1 MLILAN
7 GTALAVEDYCIK
19 EKYNGIN
26 ELSFS
31 VPGDDIKIVNEQSIH
46 ETTQNQAYL
55 VKVVN
60 GNNIICELDLDE
72 LRSVQTDYDATATP
86 HDHLT
91 ASLASV
97 GWGLVDY
104 TGITAK
110 RTISGALT
118 PMEIIEQV
126 ENIWSGVT
134 ALYDTNE
141 KKVTILC
148 PENNKPQYTFLAE
161 ELNLRQ
167 LDIAGNSS
175 AFCTR
180 LRAKGADGMTFADIN
195 DGKDYVENYTYSD
208 RIIYGTA
215 IIDERFN
222 DKQSLKDYAQATLD
236 AIAVPAVSYECDVV
250 DVAAMDSDYS
260 FQKLQMHKS
269 VWLLDKK
276 FNTRVAHRVVEYC
289 IYPDDASK
297 NKVTLSTVTPSL
309 QRTVR
314 FLQKSINDPNSAA
327 RQRETSAVDAAT
339 KLITGAKGGN
349 VRFVHDGNGKPTEL
363 LIMDTDDIATAQ
375 KVWRFNIGGFG
386 FSSNGYNGI
395 YATAITQDGHIVADF
410 MDVGTLSAV
419 LIQSADGKSKWN
431 LSTGEMNL
439 FNPKVDTISGG
450 TTFTTGD
457 YTEEDLTRLRDLAM
471 GKIAPTQQ
479 DWQKLDVNGNNE
491 FDAGDAVLVRKALE
505 GTGTINF
512 TINWK
517 LNVAPTDGDNLFR
530 IVKIWKNNETEETK
544 TYTVFAA
551 GYGDVRVNAL
561 NIDGNMVNDFV
572 VERGETGTFAYR
584 KWNSG
589 VAEAWLQAP
598 ISNHGT
604 SIGSVMGGYAYYQE
618 IALPTGLF
626 TSIGHCVANGRL
638 GTGLGYAY
646 AEADTTSATVY
657 IVGNQND
664 AQMRIDGLEIKG
676 KWK

>member
-60 GNNIICELDLDE
+60 GDNIICELDLDE
-72 LRSVQTDYDATATP
+72 LRSVQTDYDASATP

-91 ASLASV
+91 AALASV
-97 GWGLVDY
+97 GWSLVDY
-104 TGITAK
+104 TGITSK

-126 ENIWSGVT
+126 EDIWSGVT

-167 LDIAGNSS
+167 LDVAGNSS

-195 DGKDYVENYTYSD
+195 DGKDYVENYTYSN

-215 IIDERFN
+215 IVDERFN

-260 FQKLQMHKS
+260 FQQLQMHKS

-309 QRTVR
+309 QSAVR
-314 FLQKSINDPNSAA
+314 FLQTSINDPNSAA

-349 VRFVHDGNGKPTEL
+349 VRFVNDGNGKPIEL

-386 FSSNGYNGI
+386 FSSNGYNGT

-431 LSTGEMNL
+431 LNTGEMDLYNT
-439 FNPKVDTISGG
+439 KI
-450 TTFTTGD
+450 TTSSTGNTYTTAD
-457 YTEEDLTRLRDLAM
+457 YSQDDIDRLRSLFQGTAT
-471 GKIAPTQQ
+471 PTLS
-479 DWQKLDVNGNNE
+479 DYEKLDLNFNGE
-491 FDAGDAVLVRKALE
+491 FDAGDAVIINSALAGTREINFTSKWAFKLDPANGDQLLKVYREYDDHANNTTREYVVFSAGFPLVKVNTVKGDNGDFDTLKVAGKELERKLLGYVVTAKGSSANQATCFIPAE
-505 GTGTINF
+505 AESGYYQCSSDDWFCAFQFSPATGNATQSGGTGTIVSTTPIYNF
-512 TINWK
+512 
-517 LNVAPTDGDNLFR
+517 
-530 IVKIWKNNETEETK
+530 
-544 TYTVFAA
+544 
-551 GYGDVRVNAL
+551 
-561 NIDGNMVNDFV
+561 
-572 VERGETGTFAYR
+572 
-584 KWNSG
+584 
-589 VAEAWLQAP
+589 
-598 ISNHGT
+598 
-604 SIGSVMGGYAYYQE
+604 
-618 IALPTGLF
+618 
-626 TSIGHCVANGRL
+626 
-638 GTGLGYAY
+638 
-646 AEADTTSATVY
+646 
-657 IVGNQND
+657 
-664 AQMRIDGLEIKG
+664 
-676 KWK
+676 

>member
-26 ELSFS
+26 ELYFS

-60 GNNIICELDLDE
+60 GDNIICELDLDE
-72 LRSVQTDYDATATP
+72 LRSVQTDYDASATP

-91 ASLASV
+91 AALASV
-97 GWGLVDY
+97 GWSLVDY

-110 RTISGALT
+110 RTITGALT

-126 ENIWSGVT
+126 EDIWSGVT
-134 ALYDTNE
+134 ALYNTNE

-148 PENNKPQYTFLAE
+148 PGNNKPQYTFLAE

-167 LDIAGNSS
+167 LDVAGNSS

-195 DGKDYVENYTYSD
+195 DGKDYVENYTYSN

-215 IIDERFN
+215 IVDERFN

-260 FQKLQMHKS
+260 FQQLQMHKA

-309 QRTVR
+309 QSAVR
-314 FLQKSINDPNSAA
+314 FLQTSINDPNSAA

-386 FSSNGYNGI
+386 FSSNGYNGT

-419 LIQSADGKSKWN
+419 LIKSADGKSKWN
-431 LSTGEMNL
+431 LSTGEMDLYNT
-439 FNPKVDTISGG
+439 KI
-450 TTFTTGD
+450 TTSSTGNTYTTAD
-457 YTEEDLTRLRDLAM
+457 YSQDDIDRLRSLFQGTAT
-471 GKIAPTQQ
+471 PTLS
-479 DWQKLDVNGNNE
+479 DYEKLDLNFNGK
-491 FDAGDAVLVRKALE
+491 FDAGDAVIINSALA
-505 GTGTINF
+505 GTREINF
-512 TINWK
+512 TSKWALK
-517 LNVAPTDGDNLFR
+517 LDPADGEQLLKVYREYDDHTNNTTREYAVFSAGFPLVKVNTVKGDNGDFGTLK
-530 IVKIWKNNETEETK
+530 VAGNELERK
-544 TYTVFAA
+544 LL
-551 GYGDVRVNAL
+551 GY
-561 NIDGNMVNDFV
+561 V
-572 VERGETGTFAYR
+572 VTAKGSSANQATCFIPADAE
-584 KWNSG
+584 SG
-589 VAEAWLQAP
+589 
-598 ISNHGT
+598 
-604 SIGSVMGGYAYYQE
+604 YYQCSSDDWFC
-618 IALPTGLF
+618 AFQFSPATGEA
-626 TSIGHCVANGRL
+626 TKSG
-638 GTGLGYAY
+638 GTGNIVS
-646 AEADTTSATVY
+646 TTPIY
-657 IVGNQND
+657 NF
-664 AQMRIDGLEIKG
+664 
-676 KWK
+676 

>member
-60 GNNIICELDLDE
+60 GDNIICELDLDE
-72 LRSVQTDYDATATP
+72 LRSVQTDYDASATP

-91 ASLASV
+91 AALASV
-97 GWGLVDY
+97 GWSLVDY
-104 TGITAK
+104 TGITEK
-110 RTISGALT
+110 RTITGALT

-134 ALYDTNE
+134 ALYNTNE

-167 LDIAGNSS
+167 LDVAGNSS

-195 DGKDYVENYTYSD
+195 DGKDYVENYTYSN

-215 IIDERFN
+215 IVDERFN

-260 FQKLQMHKS
+260 FQQLQMHKS

-309 QRTVR
+309 QSAVR
-314 FLQKSINDPNSAA
+314 FLQTSINDPNSAA

-349 VRFVHDGNGKPTEL
+349 VRFVNDGNGKPIEL

-419 LIQSADGKSKWN
+419 LIQSADGKSKWD
-431 LSTGEMNL
+431 LSTGEMDLYNT
-439 FNPKVDTISGG
+439 KI
-450 TTFTTGD
+450 TTSSTGNTYTTAD
-457 YTEEDLTRLRDLAM
+457 YSQDDIDRLRSLFQGTAT
-471 GKIAPTQQ
+471 PTLS
-479 DWQKLDVNGNNE
+479 DYEKLDLNFNGE
-491 FDAGDAVLVRKALE
+491 FDAGDAVIINSALAGTREINFTSKWALKLDPADGEQLLKVYREYDDHANNTTREYVVFSAGFPLVQVNTVKGDNGDFGTLKVAGKELERKLLGYVVTAKGSSANQATCFIPAE
-505 GTGTINF
+505 AESGYYQCSSDDWFCAFQFSPATGNATQSGGTGTIVSTTPIYNF
-512 TINWK
+512 
-517 LNVAPTDGDNLFR
+517 
-530 IVKIWKNNETEETK
+530 
-544 TYTVFAA
+544 
-551 GYGDVRVNAL
+551 
-561 NIDGNMVNDFV
+561 
-572 VERGETGTFAYR
+572 
-584 KWNSG
+584 
-589 VAEAWLQAP
+589 
-598 ISNHGT
+598 
-604 SIGSVMGGYAYYQE
+604 
-618 IALPTGLF
+618 
-626 TSIGHCVANGRL
+626 
-638 GTGLGYAY
+638 
-646 AEADTTSATVY
+646 
-657 IVGNQND
+657 
-664 AQMRIDGLEIKG
+664 
-676 KWK
+676 

>member
-60 GNNIICELDLDE
+60 GDNIICELDLDE
-72 LRSVQTDYDATATP
+72 LRSVQTDYDASATP

-91 ASLASV
+91 AALASV
-97 GWGLVDY
+97 GWSLVDY

-126 ENIWSGVT
+126 EDIWSGVT

-175 AFCTR
+175 TFCTR

-195 DGKDYVENYTYSD
+195 DGKDYVENYTYSN

-215 IIDERFN
+215 IVDERFN

-260 FQKLQMHKS
+260 FQQLQMHKS

-309 QRTVR
+309 QSTVR
-314 FLQKSINDPNSAA
+314 FLQTSINDPNSAA

-349 VRFVHDGNGKPTEL
+349 VRFVNDGNGKPIEL

-419 LIQSADGKSKWN
+419 LIQSADGKSKWD
-431 LSTGEMNL
+431 LSTGEMDLYNT
-439 FNPKVDTISGG
+439 KI
-450 TTFTTGD
+450 TTSSTGNTYTTAD
-457 YTEEDLTRLRDLAM
+457 YSQEDIDRLRSLFQGA
-471 GKIAPTQQ
+471 ATPTLV
-479 DWQKLDVNGNNE
+479 DYEKLDLNFNGE
-491 FDAGDAVLVRKALE
+491 FDAGDAVIINSALAGTREINFTSKWALKLDPADGEQLLKVYREYDDHANNTTREYVVFSAGFPLVQVNTVKGDNGDFGTLKVAGNELERKLLGYVVTAKGSSANQATCFIPAE
-505 GTGTINF
+505 AESGYYQCSSDDWFCAFQFSPATGNATQSGGTGTIVSTTPIYNF
-512 TINWK
+512 
-517 LNVAPTDGDNLFR
+517 
-530 IVKIWKNNETEETK
+530 
-544 TYTVFAA
+544 
-551 GYGDVRVNAL
+551 
-561 NIDGNMVNDFV
+561 
-572 VERGETGTFAYR
+572 
-584 KWNSG
+584 
-589 VAEAWLQAP
+589 
-598 ISNHGT
+598 
-604 SIGSVMGGYAYYQE
+604 
-618 IALPTGLF
+618 
-626 TSIGHCVANGRL
+626 
-638 GTGLGYAY
+638 
-646 AEADTTSATVY
+646 
-657 IVGNQND
+657 
-664 AQMRIDGLEIKG
+664 
-676 KWK
+676 

>member
-60 GNNIICELDLDE
+60 GDNITCELDLDE
-72 LRSVQTDYDATATP
+72 LRSVQTDYDETATP

-91 ASLASV
+91 AALASV
-97 GWGLVDY
+97 GWSLVDY

-126 ENIWSGVT
+126 EDIWSGVT

-167 LDIAGNSS
+167 LDVAGNSS

-215 IIDERFN
+215 IVDERFT
-222 DKQSLKDYAQATLD
+222 DKQSLKDYAQAMLD
-236 AIAVPAVSYECDVV
+236 ANAVPAVSYECDVV

-260 FQKLQMHKS
+260 FQQLQMHKS

-309 QRTVR
+309 QSAVR
-314 FLQKSINDPNSAA
+314 FLQTSINDPNSAA

-349 VRFVHDGNGKPTEL
+349 VRFVNDGNGKPIEL

-431 LSTGEMNL
+431 LSTGEMDLYNT
-439 FNPKVDTISGG
+439 KI
-450 TTFTTGD
+450 TTSSTGNTYTTAD
-457 YTEEDLTRLRDLAM
+457 YSQDDIDRLRSLFQGA
-471 GKIAPTQQ
+471 ATPTLV
-479 DWQKLDVNGNNE
+479 DYEKLDLNCNGK
-491 FDAGDAVLVRKALE
+491 FDAGDAVIINSALAGTREINFTSKWALKLDPADGDQLLKVYREYDDHTNNTTREYSVFSAGFPLVQVNTVKGDNGDFDTLKVAGKELERKLLGYVVTAKGSSANQATCFIPAE
-505 GTGTINF
+505 AESGYYQCSSDDWFCAFQFSPATGEATQSGGTGTIVSTTPIYNF
-512 TINWK
+512 
-517 LNVAPTDGDNLFR
+517 
-530 IVKIWKNNETEETK
+530 
-544 TYTVFAA
+544 
-551 GYGDVRVNAL
+551 
-561 NIDGNMVNDFV
+561 
-572 VERGETGTFAYR
+572 
-584 KWNSG
+584 
-589 VAEAWLQAP
+589 
-598 ISNHGT
+598 
-604 SIGSVMGGYAYYQE
+604 
-618 IALPTGLF
+618 
-626 TSIGHCVANGRL
+626 
-638 GTGLGYAY
+638 
-646 AEADTTSATVY
+646 
-657 IVGNQND
+657 
-664 AQMRIDGLEIKG
+664 
-676 KWK
+676 

>member
-60 GNNIICELDLDE
+60 GDNIICELDLDE
-72 LRSVQTDYDATATP
+72 LRSVQTDYDASATP

-91 ASLASV
+91 AALASV
-97 GWGLVDY
+97 GWSLVDY

-110 RTISGALT
+110 RTITGALT

-126 ENIWSGVT
+126 EDIWSGVT
-134 ALYDTNE
+134 ALYNTNE

-167 LDIAGNSS
+167 LDVAGNSS

-195 DGKDYVENYTYSD
+195 DGKDYVENYTYSN

-215 IIDERFN
+215 IVDERFN

-260 FQKLQMHKS
+260 FQQLQMHKS

-309 QRTVR
+309 QSAVR
-314 FLQKSINDPNSAA
+314 FLQNSINDPNSAA

-349 VRFVHDGNGKPTEL
+349 VRFVNDGNGKPIEL

-419 LIQSADGKSKWN
+419 LIKSADGKSKWN
-431 LSTGEMNL
+431 LNTGEMDLYNT
-439 FNPKVDTISGG
+439 KI
-450 TTFTTGD
+450 TTLSTGNTYTTAD
-457 YTEEDLTRLRDLAM
+457 YSQDDIERLRSLFQGTAT
-471 GKIAPTQQ
+471 PTLS
-479 DWQKLDVNGNNE
+479 DYEKLDLNFNGE
-491 FDAGDAVLVRKALE
+491 FDAGDAVIINSALAGTREINFTSKWALKLDPADGEQLLKVYREYDDHANNTTREYAVFSAGFPLVKVNTVKGDNGDFGTLKVAGKELARKLLGYVVTAKGSSANQATCFIPAE
-505 GTGTINF
+505 AESGYYQCSSDDWFCAFQFSPATGEATKSGGTGTIVSTTPIYNF
-512 TINWK
+512 
-517 LNVAPTDGDNLFR
+517 
-530 IVKIWKNNETEETK
+530 
-544 TYTVFAA
+544 
-551 GYGDVRVNAL
+551 
-561 NIDGNMVNDFV
+561 
-572 VERGETGTFAYR
+572 
-584 KWNSG
+584 
-589 VAEAWLQAP
+589 
-598 ISNHGT
+598 
-604 SIGSVMGGYAYYQE
+604 
-618 IALPTGLF
+618 
-626 TSIGHCVANGRL
+626 
-638 GTGLGYAY
+638 
-646 AEADTTSATVY
+646 
-657 IVGNQND
+657 
-664 AQMRIDGLEIKG
+664 
-676 KWK
+676 

>member
-60 GNNIICELDLDE
+60 GDNITCEIDLDE

-91 ASLASV
+91 AALASV

-110 RTISGALT
+110 KTITGALT

-126 ENIWSGVT
+126 EDIWSGVT

-167 LDIAGNSS
+167 LDVAGDSS

-195 DGKDYVENYTYSD
+195 NGKDYVENYTYSN

-215 IIDERFN
+215 IIDERFT

-236 AIAVPAVSYECDVV
+236 ANAVPAVSYECDVV

-260 FQKLQMHKS
+260 FQQLQMHKS

-309 QRTVR
+309 QSAVR
-314 FLQKSINDPNSAA
+314 FLQTSINDPNSAA

-419 LIQSADGKSKWN
+419 LIQSADGKSKWD
-431 LSTGEMNL
+431 LSTGEMDLYNT
-439 FNPKVDTISGG
+439 KITTSSSGNTY
-450 TTFTTGD
+450 TTAD
-457 YTEEDLTRLRDLAM
+457 YSQDDIDRLRSLFQGTATPALSDYE
-471 GKIAPTQQ
+471 
-479 DWQKLDVNGNNE
+479 KLDLNCNGE
-491 FDAGDAVLVRKALE
+491 FDAGDAVIISSALA
-505 GTGTINF
+505 GTREINF
-512 TINWK
+512 TSKWALK
-517 LNVAPTDGDNLFR
+517 LDPADGEQLLKVYREYDDHANNTTREYVVFSAGFPRVQVNTVKGDNGDFGALK
-530 IVKIWKNNETEETK
+530 V
-544 TYTVFAA
+544 A
-551 GYGDVRVNAL
+551 GNKLERKLLGY
-561 NIDGNMVNDFV
+561 V
-572 VERGETGTFAYR
+572 VTAKGGSANKATCFIPVEAE
-584 KWNSG
+584 SG
-589 VAEAWLQAP
+589 
-598 ISNHGT
+598 
-604 SIGSVMGGYAYYQE
+604 YYQCSSDDWFC
-618 IALPTGLF
+618 AFQFTPATGEA
-626 TSIGHCVANGRL
+626 TKSG
-638 GTGLGYAY
+638 GTGNIVS
-646 AEADTTSATVY
+646 TTAIY
-657 IVGNQND
+657 NF
-664 AQMRIDGLEIKG
+664 
-676 KWK
+676 

>member
-60 GNNIICELDLDE
+60 GDNIICELDLDE
-72 LRSVQTDYDATATP
+72 LRSVQTDYDASATP

-91 ASLASV
+91 AALASV
-97 GWGLVDY
+97 GWSLVDY
-104 TGITAK
+104 TGITEK
-110 RTISGALT
+110 RTITGALT
-118 PMEIIEQV
+118 PMEIIEQM

-134 ALYDTNE
+134 ALYNTNE

-175 AFCTR
+175 TFCTR

-195 DGKDYVENYTYSD
+195 DGKDYVENYTYSN

-215 IIDERFN
+215 IIDERFT

-236 AIAVPAVSYECDVV
+236 ANAVPAVSYECDVV

-260 FQKLQMHKS
+260 FQQLQMHKS

-309 QRTVR
+309 QSAVR
-314 FLQKSINDPNSAA
+314 FLQNSINDPNSAA

-349 VRFVHDGNGKPTEL
+349 VRFVNDGNGKPIEL

-419 LIQSADGKSKWN
+419 LIQSMDGKSKWN
-431 LSTGEMNL
+431 LSTGEMDLYNT
-439 FNPKVDTISGG
+439 KI
-450 TTFTTGD
+450 TTSSAGNTYTTAD
-457 YTEEDLTRLRDLAM
+457 YSQDDIDRLRSLFQGTAT
-471 GKIAPTQQ
+471 PTLS
-479 DWQKLDVNGNNE
+479 DYEKLDLNFNGK
-491 FDAGDAVLVRKALE
+491 FDAGDAVIINSALAGTREINFTSKWALKLDPADGEQLLKVYREYDDHANNTTREYAVFSAGFPLVKVNTVKGDNGDFGTLKVAGNELERKLLGYVVTAKGSSANQATCFIPAE
-505 GTGTINF
+505 AESGYYQCSSNDWFCAFQFSPATGEATKSGGTGTIVSTTPIYNF
-512 TINWK
+512 
-517 LNVAPTDGDNLFR
+517 
-530 IVKIWKNNETEETK
+530 
-544 TYTVFAA
+544 
-551 GYGDVRVNAL
+551 
-561 NIDGNMVNDFV
+561 
-572 VERGETGTFAYR
+572 
-584 KWNSG
+584 
-589 VAEAWLQAP
+589 
-598 ISNHGT
+598 
-604 SIGSVMGGYAYYQE
+604 
-618 IALPTGLF
+618 
-626 TSIGHCVANGRL
+626 
-638 GTGLGYAY
+638 
-646 AEADTTSATVY
+646 
-657 IVGNQND
+657 
-664 AQMRIDGLEIKG
+664 
-676 KWK
+676 

>member
-60 GNNIICELDLDE
+60 GDNITCELDLDE
-72 LRSVQTDYDATATP
+72 LRSVQTDYDASATP
-86 HDHLT
+86 HDHL
-91 ASLASV
+91 AAALASV
-97 GWGLVDY
+97 GWSLVDY
-104 TGITAK
+104 TGITEK
-110 RTISGALT
+110 RTVTGALT

-134 ALYDTNE
+134 ALYNTNE

-175 AFCTR
+175 TFCTR

-195 DGKDYVENYTYSD
+195 DGKDYVENYTYSN

-215 IIDERFN
+215 IIDERFT

-236 AIAVPAVSYECDVV
+236 ANAVPAVSYECDVV

-260 FQKLQMHKS
+260 FQRLQMHKS

-309 QRTVR
+309 QSAVR
-314 FLQKSINDPNSAA
+314 FLQTSINDPNSAA

-349 VRFVHDGNGKPTEL
+349 VRFVHDGNGKPIEL

-431 LSTGEMNL
+431 LSTGEMDLYNT
-439 FNPKVDTISGG
+439 KI
-450 TTFTTGD
+450 TTSSAGNTYTTAD
-457 YTEEDLTRLRDLAM
+457 YSQEDIDRLRSLFQGTDT
-471 GKIAPTQQ
+471 PTLS
-479 DWQKLDVNGNNE
+479 DYEKLDLNCNGM
-491 FDAGDAVLVRKALE
+491 FDAGDAVIINSALSGTMEINFTSKWALKLDPANGEQLLKVYREYDDHANNTTREYVVFSAGFPLVQVNTVKGDNGDFGTLKVAGKELEQKLLGYVVTAKGSSANQATCFIPAEAESGYYQCSADDWFCTFQFSPATGKATKSE
-505 GTGTINF
+505 GTGIIVSTTPIYNF
-512 TINWK
+512 
-517 LNVAPTDGDNLFR
+517 
-530 IVKIWKNNETEETK
+530 
-544 TYTVFAA
+544 
-551 GYGDVRVNAL
+551 
-561 NIDGNMVNDFV
+561 
-572 VERGETGTFAYR
+572 
-584 KWNSG
+584 
-589 VAEAWLQAP
+589 
-598 ISNHGT
+598 
-604 SIGSVMGGYAYYQE
+604 
-618 IALPTGLF
+618 
-626 TSIGHCVANGRL
+626 
-638 GTGLGYAY
+638 
-646 AEADTTSATVY
+646 
-657 IVGNQND
+657 
-664 AQMRIDGLEIKG
+664 
-676 KWK
+676 

>member
-31 VPGDDIKIVNEQSIH
+31 VPVDDIKIVNEQSIH

-60 GNNIICELDLDE
+60 GDNITCELDLDE
-72 LRSVQTDYDATATP
+72 LRSVQTDYDASATP
-86 HDHLT
+86 HDHLS
-91 ASLASV
+91 AALASV
-97 GWGLVDY
+97 GWSLVDY
-104 TGITAK
+104 TGITEK
-110 RTISGALT
+110 RTITGALT

-167 LDIAGNSS
+167 LDVAGNSS

-195 DGKDYVENYTYSD
+195 DGKDYVENYTYSN

-215 IIDERFN
+215 IVDERFN

-250 DVAAMDSDYS
+250 DVAAMDSNYS
-260 FQKLQMHKS
+260 FQQLQMHKS

-309 QRTVR
+309 QSSVR
-314 FLQKSINDPNSAA
+314 FLQTSINDPNSAA

-349 VRFVHDGNGKPTEL
+349 VRFVNDGNGKPIEL

-386 FSSNGYNGI
+386 FSSNGYNGT

-431 LSTGEMNL
+431 LSTGEMDL
-439 FNPKVDTISGG
+439 FNTNI
-450 TTFTTGD
+450 TTSSTGNTYTTED
-457 YTEEDLTRLRDLAM
+457 YSQDDIDRLRSLFQGTATPTLA
-471 GKIAPTQQ
+471 
-479 DWQKLDVNGNNE
+479 DYEKLDLNFNGE
-491 FDAGDAVLVRKALE
+491 FDAGDAVIINSALA
-505 GTGTINF
+505 GTREINF
-512 TINWK
+512 TSKWALK
-517 LNVAPTDGDNLFR
+517 LDPANGEKLLKVYREYDDHSNNTTREYVVFSAGFPLVQVNTVKGDNGDFGTMK
-530 IVKIWKNNETEETK
+530 V
-544 TYTVFAA
+544 A
-551 GYGDVRVNAL
+551 GKELERKLLGY
-561 NIDGNMVNDFV
+561 V
-572 VERGETGTFAYR
+572 VTAKGGSANQATCFIP
-584 KWNSG
+584 
-589 VAEAWLQAP
+589 AEAE
-598 ISNHGT
+598 SG
-604 SIGSVMGGYAYYQE
+604 YYQCSSDDWFC
-618 IALPTGLF
+618 AFQFSPATGEA
-626 TSIGHCVANGRL
+626 TKSG
-638 GTGLGYAY
+638 GTG
-646 AEADTTSATVY
+646 EIVSTTPIY
-657 IVGNQND
+657 NF
-664 AQMRIDGLEIKG
+664 
-676 KWK
+676 

>member
-60 GNNIICELDLDE
+60 GDNITCELDLDE
-72 LRSVQTDYDATATP
+72 LRSVQTDYDASATP

-91 ASLASV
+91 AALASV
-97 GWGLVDY
+97 GWSLVDY

-110 RTISGALT
+110 RTITGALT

-126 ENIWSGVT
+126 EDIWSGVT
-134 ALYDTNE
+134 ALYNTNE

-195 DGKDYVENYTYSD
+195 DGKDYVENYTYSN

-215 IIDERFN
+215 IIDERFT
-222 DKQSLKDYAQATLD
+222 DKQSLKDYAQAMLD
-236 AIAVPAVSYECDVV
+236 ANAVPAVSYECDVV

-260 FQKLQMHKS
+260 FQQLQMHKS

-309 QRTVR
+309 QSSVR
-314 FLQKSINDPNSAA
+314 FLQTSINDPNSAA

-349 VRFVHDGNGKPTEL
+349 VRFVNDGNGKPIEL

-431 LSTGEMNL
+431 LSTGEMDLYNTR
-439 FNPKVDTISGG
+439 V
-450 TTFTTGD
+450 TTLSTG
-457 YTEEDLTRLRDLAM
+457 
-471 GKIAPTQQ
+471 
-479 DWQKLDVNGNNE
+479 N
-491 FDAGDAVLVRKALE
+491 
-505 GTGTINF
+505 
-512 TINWK
+512 
-517 LNVAPTDGDNLFR
+517 
-530 IVKIWKNNETEETK
+530 
-544 TYTVFAA
+544 
-551 GYGDVRVNAL
+551 
-561 NIDGNMVNDFV
+561 
-572 VERGETGTFAYR
+572 
-584 KWNSG
+584 
-589 VAEAWLQAP
+589 
-598 ISNHGT
+598 
-604 SIGSVMGGYAYYQE
+604 
-618 IALPTGLF
+618 
-626 TSIGHCVANGRL
+626 
-638 GTGLGYAY
+638 AY
-646 AEADTTSATVY
+646 ATA
-657 IVGNQND
+657 N
-664 AQMRIDGLEIKG
+664 
-676 KWK
+676 

>member
-60 GNNIICELDLDE
+60 GDNITCELDLDE
-72 LRSVQTDYDATATP
+72 LRSVQTDYDASATP

-91 ASLASV
+91 AALASV
-97 GWGLVDY
+97 GWSLVDY

-110 RTISGALT
+110 RTITGALT

-126 ENIWSGVT
+126 EDIWSGVT
-134 ALYDTNE
+134 ALYNTNE

-167 LDIAGNSS
+167 LDVAGNSS
-175 AFCTR
+175 DFCTR

-195 DGKDYVENYTYSD
+195 DGKDYVENYTYSN

-215 IIDERFN
+215 IIDERFT

-260 FQKLQMHKS
+260 FQQLQMHKS

-309 QRTVR
+309 QSAVR
-314 FLQKSINDPNSAA
+314 FLQTSINDPNSAA

-431 LSTGEMNL
+431 LNTGEMDLYNT
-439 FNPKVDTISGG
+439 KI
-450 TTFTTGD
+450 TTLSTGNTYTTAD
-457 YTEEDLTRLRDLAM
+457 YSQDDIDRLRSLFQGTAT
-471 GKIAPTQQ
+471 PTLS
-479 DWQKLDVNGNNE
+479 DYEKLDLNFNGE
-491 FDAGDAVLVRKALE
+491 FDAGDAIIINSALA
-505 GTGTINF
+505 GTREINF
-512 TINWK
+512 TSKWALK
-517 LNVAPTDGDNLFR
+517 LDPSDGEQLLKVYREYDDHTNNTAREYVVFSAGFPLVKVNTVKGDNGDFGTLK
-530 IVKIWKNNETEETK
+530 V
-544 TYTVFAA
+544 A
-551 GYGDVRVNAL
+551 GKELERKLLGY
-561 NIDGNMVNDFV
+561 V
-572 VERGETGTFAYR
+572 VTAKGSSANQATCFIP
-584 KWNSG
+584 
-589 VAEAWLQAP
+589 AEAE
-598 ISNHGT
+598 SG
-604 SIGSVMGGYAYYQE
+604 YYQCSSDDWFC
-618 IALPTGLF
+618 AFQFSPATGEA
-626 TSIGHCVANGRL
+626 TKSG
-638 GTGLGYAY
+638 GTG
-646 AEADTTSATVY
+646 EIVSATPIY
-657 IVGNQND
+657 NF
-664 AQMRIDGLEIKG
+664 
-676 KWK
+676 

>member
-46 ETTQNQAYL
+46 ETTQNQSYL

-60 GNNIICELDLDE
+60 GDNITCELDLDE
-72 LRSVQTDYDATATP
+72 LRSVQTDYDASATP
-86 HDHLT
+86 HDHL
-91 ASLASV
+91 AAALAPV
-97 GWGLVDY
+97 GWSLVDY
-104 TGITAK
+104 TGITEK
-110 RTISGALT
+110 RTITGALT

-134 ALYDTNE
+134 ALYNTNE

-167 LDIAGNSS
+167 LDIAGDSS
-175 AFCTR
+175 SFCTR

-195 DGKDYVENYTYSD
+195 DGKDYVENYTYSN

-215 IIDERFN
+215 IIDERFT

-236 AIAVPAVSYECDVV
+236 ANAVPAVSYECDVV

-260 FQKLQMHKS
+260 FQQLQMHKS

-309 QRTVR
+309 QSAVR
-314 FLQKSINDPNSAA
+314 FLQTSINDPNSAA

-349 VRFVHDGNGKPTEL
+349 VRFVNDGNGKPTEL

-431 LSTGEMNL
+431 LSTGEMDLYNTKITTSSTGNTYTTADYSQDDIDRLRSL
-439 FNPKVDTISGG
+439 FYGTDTPTLSDYEKLDLNCNGKFDSGDAAIINSALAGTREINFTSKWALKLDPADGEQLLKVYREYDDYTNNTTREYVVFSAGFPLVQVNTVKGDNGDFGTLKVAGKELERKLLGYVVTAKGSSANQATCFIPAEADSGYYQCSSDDWFCAFQFSPATGEATKSGG
-450 TTFTTGD
+450 TGEIVSTTPI
-457 YTEEDLTRLRDLAM
+457 Y
-471 GKIAPTQQ
+471 
-479 DWQKLDVNGNNE
+479 
-491 FDAGDAVLVRKALE
+491 
-505 GTGTINF
+505 NF
-512 TINWK
+512 
-517 LNVAPTDGDNLFR
+517 
-530 IVKIWKNNETEETK
+530 
-544 TYTVFAA
+544 
-551 GYGDVRVNAL
+551 
-561 NIDGNMVNDFV
+561 
-572 VERGETGTFAYR
+572 
-584 KWNSG
+584 
-589 VAEAWLQAP
+589 
-598 ISNHGT
+598 
-604 SIGSVMGGYAYYQE
+604 
-618 IALPTGLF
+618 
-626 TSIGHCVANGRL
+626 
-638 GTGLGYAY
+638 
-646 AEADTTSATVY
+646 
-657 IVGNQND
+657 
-664 AQMRIDGLEIKG
+664 
-676 KWK
+676 

>member
-60 GNNIICELDLDE
+60 GDNIICELDLDE
-72 LRSVQTDYDATATP
+72 LRSVQTDYDASATP

-91 ASLASV
+91 AALASV
-97 GWGLVDY
+97 GWSLVDY

-126 ENIWSGVT
+126 EDIWSGVT
-134 ALYDTNE
+134 ALYNTNE

-175 AFCTR
+175 TFCTR

-195 DGKDYVENYTYSD
+195 DGKDYVENYTYSN

-215 IIDERFN
+215 IVDERFN

-260 FQKLQMHKS
+260 FQQLQMHKS

-309 QRTVR
+309 QSAVR
-314 FLQKSINDPNSAA
+314 FLQTSINDPNSAA

-349 VRFVHDGNGKPTEL
+349 VRFVNDGNGKPIEL

-419 LIQSADGKSKWN
+419 LIQSADGKSKWD
-431 LSTGEMNL
+431 LSTGEMDLYNT
-439 FNPKVDTISGG
+439 KI
-450 TTFTTGD
+450 TTSSTGNTYTTAD
-457 YTEEDLTRLRDLAM
+457 YSQDDIDRLRSLFQGTAT
-471 GKIAPTQQ
+471 PTLS
-479 DWQKLDVNGNNE
+479 DYEKLDLNFNGE
-491 FDAGDAVLVRKALE
+491 FDAGDAVIINSALAGTREINFTSKWALKLDPADGEQLLKVYREYDDHANNTTREYVVFSAGFPLVQVNTVKGDNGDFGTLKVAGKELERKLLGYVVTAKGSSANQATCFIPAE
-505 GTGTINF
+505 AESGYYQCSSDDWFCAFQFSPATGEATKSGGTGTIVSTTPIYNF
-512 TINWK
+512 
-517 LNVAPTDGDNLFR
+517 
-530 IVKIWKNNETEETK
+530 
-544 TYTVFAA
+544 
-551 GYGDVRVNAL
+551 
-561 NIDGNMVNDFV
+561 
-572 VERGETGTFAYR
+572 
-584 KWNSG
+584 
-589 VAEAWLQAP
+589 
-598 ISNHGT
+598 
-604 SIGSVMGGYAYYQE
+604 
-618 IALPTGLF
+618 
-626 TSIGHCVANGRL
+626 
-638 GTGLGYAY
+638 
-646 AEADTTSATVY
+646 
-657 IVGNQND
+657 
-664 AQMRIDGLEIKG
+664 
-676 KWK
+676 

>member
-60 GNNIICELDLDE
+60 GDNIICELDLDE
-72 LRSVQTDYDATATP
+72 LRSVQTDYDASATP

-91 ASLASV
+91 AALASV
-97 GWGLVDY
+97 GWSLVDY
-104 TGITAK
+104 TGITEK
-110 RTISGALT
+110 RTITGALT

-175 AFCTR
+175 TFCTR

-195 DGKDYVENYTYSD
+195 DGKDYVENYTYSN

-215 IIDERFN
+215 IIDERFT

-236 AIAVPAVSYECDVV
+236 ANAVPAVSYECDVV

-260 FQKLQMHKS
+260 FQQLQMHKS

-309 QRTVR
+309 QSAVR
-314 FLQKSINDPNSAA
+314 FLQTSINDPNSAA

-349 VRFVHDGNGKPTEL
+349 VRFVNDGNGKPIEL

-431 LSTGEMNL
+431 LSTGEMDLYNT
-439 FNPKVDTISGG
+439 KI
-450 TTFTTGD
+450 TTSSTGNTYTTAD
-457 YTEEDLTRLRDLAM
+457 YSQDDIDRLRSLFYGTDT
-471 GKIAPTQQ
+471 PTLS
-479 DWQKLDVNGNNE
+479 DYEKLDLNCNGE
-491 FDAGDAVLVRKALE
+491 FDAGDAVIINSALA
-505 GTGTINF
+505 GTREINF
-512 TINWK
+512 TSKWALK
-517 LNVAPTDGDNLFR
+517 LDPADGEQLLKVYREYDDHANNTTREYVVFSAGFPLVQVNTVKGDNGDFDTLK
-530 IVKIWKNNETEETK
+530 V
-544 TYTVFAA
+544 A
-551 GYGDVRVNAL
+551 GKEL
-561 NIDGNMVNDFV
+561 
-572 VERGETGTFAYR
+572 ER
-584 KWNSG
+584 K
-589 VAEAWLQAP
+589 L
-598 ISNHGT
+598 
-604 SIGSVMGGYAYYQE
+604 
-618 IALPTGLF
+618 
-626 TSIGHCVANGRL
+626 
-638 GTGLGYAY
+638 LGYVVTAKGSSANQATCFIP
-646 AEADTTSATVY
+646 AEADSGYYQCSSDDWFCAFQFSPATGEATKSGGTGEIVSTTPIY
-657 IVGNQND
+657 NF
-664 AQMRIDGLEIKG
+664 
-676 KWK
+676 

>member
-60 GNNIICELDLDE
+60 GDNITCELDLDE

-91 ASLASV
+91 AALASV

-134 ALYDTNE
+134 ALYNTNE

-167 LDIAGNSS
+167 LDIAGDSS

-195 DGKDYVENYTYSD
+195 DGKDYVENYTYSN

-215 IIDERFN
+215 IIDERFT

-260 FQKLQMHKS
+260 FQQLQMHKS

-309 QRTVR
+309 QSAVR
-314 FLQKSINDPNSAA
+314 FLQTSINDPNSAA

-349 VRFVHDGNGKPTEL
+349 VRFVNDGNGKPIEL

-431 LSTGEMNL
+431 LNTGEMDLYNT
-439 FNPKVDTISGG
+439 KI
-450 TTFTTGD
+450 TTLSTGNTYTTAD
-457 YTEEDLTRLRDLAM
+457 YSQDDIDRLRSLFQGTAT
-471 GKIAPTQQ
+471 PTLS
-479 DWQKLDVNGNNE
+479 DYEKLDLNFNGE
-491 FDAGDAVLVRKALE
+491 FDAGDAVIINSALAGTREINFTSKWALKLDPADGEQLLKVYREYDDHTNNTTREYAVFSAGFPLVKVNTVKGDNGDFGALKVAGNELERKLLGYVVTAKGSSANQATCFIPAE
-505 GTGTINF
+505 AESGYYQCSSDDWFCAFQFSPATGEATKSGGTGTIVSTTPIYNF
-512 TINWK
+512 
-517 LNVAPTDGDNLFR
+517 
-530 IVKIWKNNETEETK
+530 
-544 TYTVFAA
+544 
-551 GYGDVRVNAL
+551 
-561 NIDGNMVNDFV
+561 
-572 VERGETGTFAYR
+572 
-584 KWNSG
+584 
-589 VAEAWLQAP
+589 
-598 ISNHGT
+598 
-604 SIGSVMGGYAYYQE
+604 
-618 IALPTGLF
+618 
-626 TSIGHCVANGRL
+626 
-638 GTGLGYAY
+638 
-646 AEADTTSATVY
+646 
-657 IVGNQND
+657 
-664 AQMRIDGLEIKG
+664 
-676 KWK
+676 

>member
-60 GNNIICELDLDE
+60 GDNIICELDLDE

-91 ASLASV
+91 AALASV
-97 GWGLVDY
+97 GWSLVDY
-104 TGITAK
+104 TGITTK
-110 RTISGALT
+110 RTITGALT
-118 PMEIIEQV
+118 PMEIIKQV
-126 ENIWSGVT
+126 EDIWSGVT

-167 LDIAGNSS
+167 LDVAGNSS

-195 DGKDYVENYTYSD
+195 DGKDYVENYTYSNK
-208 RIIYGTA
+208 IIYGTA
-215 IIDERFN
+215 IVDERFN

-260 FQKLQMHKS
+260 FQQLQMHKS

-309 QRTVR
+309 QSAVR
-314 FLQKSINDPNSAA
+314 FLQTSINDPNSAA

-349 VRFVHDGNGKPTEL
+349 VRFVNDGNGKPIEL

-386 FSSNGYNGI
+386 FSSNGYNGT

-419 LIQSADGKSKWN
+419 LIQSADGKSKWD
-431 LSTGEMNL
+431 LSTGEMDLYNT
-439 FNPKVDTISGG
+439 KI
-450 TTFTTGD
+450 TTSSTGNTYTTAD
-457 YTEEDLTRLRDLAM
+457 YSQDDIDRLRSLFQGTAT
-471 GKIAPTQQ
+471 PTLS
-479 DWQKLDVNGNNE
+479 DYEKLDLNFNGK
-491 FDAGDAVLVRKALE
+491 FDAGDAVIINSALA
-505 GTGTINF
+505 GTREINF
-512 TINWK
+512 TSKWALK
-517 LNVAPTDGDNLFR
+517 LDPADGDQLLKIYREYDDHTNNTTREYAVFSAGFPL
-530 IVKIWKNNETEETK
+530 VKVN
-544 TYTVFAA
+544 TVNGDNGDFGTLKVA
-551 GYGDVRVNAL
+551 GKELARKLLGY
-561 NIDGNMVNDFV
+561 V
-572 VERGETGTFAYR
+572 VTAKGSSANHATCFIP
-584 KWNSG
+584 
-589 VAEAWLQAP
+589 AEAE
-598 ISNHGT
+598 SG
-604 SIGSVMGGYAYYQE
+604 YYQCSSDDWFC
-618 IALPTGLF
+618 AFQFSPATGEA
-626 TSIGHCVANGRL
+626 TKSG
-638 GTGLGYAY
+638 GTG
-646 AEADTTSATVY
+646 EIVSTTPIY
-657 IVGNQND
+657 NF
-664 AQMRIDGLEIKG
+664 
-676 KWK
+676 

>member
-60 GNNIICELDLDE
+60 GDNIICELDLDE
-72 LRSVQTDYDATATP
+72 LRSVQTDYDASATP

-91 ASLASV
+91 AALASV
-97 GWGLVDY
+97 GWSLVDY

-118 PMEIIEQV
+118 PMEIIKQV
-126 ENIWSGVT
+126 EDIWSGVT
-134 ALYDTNE
+134 ALYNTNE

-167 LDIAGNSS
+167 LDVAGNSS

-195 DGKDYVENYTYSD
+195 DGKDYVENYTYSN

-215 IIDERFN
+215 IVDERFN

-260 FQKLQMHKS
+260 FQQLQMHKS

-309 QRTVR
+309 QSAVR
-314 FLQKSINDPNSAA
+314 FLQTSINDPNSAA

-349 VRFVHDGNGKPTEL
+349 VRFVNDGNGKPIEL

-419 LIQSADGKSKWN
+419 LIKSADGKSKWN
-431 LSTGEMNL
+431 LNTGEMDLYNT
-439 FNPKVDTISGG
+439 KI
-450 TTFTTGD
+450 TTLSTGNTYTTAD
-457 YTEEDLTRLRDLAM
+457 YSQDDIERLRSLFQGTAT
-471 GKIAPTQQ
+471 PTLS
-479 DWQKLDVNGNNE
+479 DYEKLDLNFNGE
-491 FDAGDAVLVRKALE
+491 FDVGDAVIINSALAGTREINFTSKWALKLDPADGEQLLKVYREYDDHTNNTTREYAVFSAGFPLVKVNTVKGDNGDFGALKVAGKELERKLLGYVVTAKGSSANQATCFIPAE
-505 GTGTINF
+505 AESGYYQCSSDDWFCAFQFSPATGEATKSGGTGTIVSTTPIYNF
-512 TINWK
+512 
-517 LNVAPTDGDNLFR
+517 
-530 IVKIWKNNETEETK
+530 
-544 TYTVFAA
+544 
-551 GYGDVRVNAL
+551 
-561 NIDGNMVNDFV
+561 
-572 VERGETGTFAYR
+572 
-584 KWNSG
+584 
-589 VAEAWLQAP
+589 
-598 ISNHGT
+598 
-604 SIGSVMGGYAYYQE
+604 
-618 IALPTGLF
+618 
-626 TSIGHCVANGRL
+626 
-638 GTGLGYAY
+638 
-646 AEADTTSATVY
+646 
-657 IVGNQND
+657 
-664 AQMRIDGLEIKG
+664 
-676 KWK
+676 

>member
-60 GNNIICELDLDE
+60 GDNIICELDLDE

-91 ASLASV
+91 AALASV
-97 GWGLVDY
+97 GWSLVDY

-134 ALYDTNE
+134 ALYNTNE

-195 DGKDYVENYTYSD
+195 DGKDYVENYTYSN

-215 IIDERFN
+215 IVDERFN

-260 FQKLQMHKS
+260 FQQLQMHKS

-309 QRTVR
+309 QSAVR
-314 FLQKSINDPNSAA
+314 FLQTSINDPNSAA

-349 VRFVHDGNGKPTEL
+349 VRFVNDGNGKPIEL

-419 LIQSADGKSKWN
+419 LIQSADGKSKWD
-431 LSTGEMNL
+431 LSTGEMDLYNT
-439 FNPKVDTISGG
+439 KI
-450 TTFTTGD
+450 TTSSTGNTYTTAD
-457 YTEEDLTRLRDLAM
+457 YSQDDIDRLRSLFQGTAT
-471 GKIAPTQQ
+471 PTLS
-479 DWQKLDVNGNNE
+479 DYEKLDLNFNGE
-491 FDAGDAVLVRKALE
+491 FDAGDSVIINSALA
-505 GTGTINF
+505 GTREINF
-512 TINWK
+512 TSKWALK
-517 LNVAPTDGDNLFR
+517 LDPADGEQLLKVYREYDNHANNTTREYVVFSAGFPLVQVNTVKGDNGDFGTLK
-530 IVKIWKNNETEETK
+530 V
-544 TYTVFAA
+544 A
-551 GYGDVRVNAL
+551 GKELERKLLGY
-561 NIDGNMVNDFV
+561 V
-572 VERGETGTFAYR
+572 VTAKGSSANQATCFIP
-584 KWNSG
+584 
-589 VAEAWLQAP
+589 AEAE
-598 ISNHGT
+598 SG
-604 SIGSVMGGYAYYQE
+604 YYQCSSDDWFC
-618 IALPTGLF
+618 AFQFSPATGEA
-626 TSIGHCVANGRL
+626 TKSG
-638 GTGLGYAY
+638 GTG
-646 AEADTTSATVY
+646 DIVSTTPIY
-657 IVGNQND
+657 NF
-664 AQMRIDGLEIKG
+664 
-676 KWK
+676 

>member
-60 GNNIICELDLDE
+60 GDNITCELDLDE
-72 LRSVQTDYDATATP
+72 LRSVQTDYDASATP

-91 ASLASV
+91 AALASV
-97 GWGLVDY
+97 GWSLVDY
-104 TGITAK
+104 TGITSK
-110 RTISGALT
+110 RTIIGALT

-126 ENIWSGVT
+126 EDIWSGVT
-134 ALYDTNE
+134 ALYNTNE

-260 FQKLQMHKS
+260 FQQLQMHKS

-309 QRTVR
+309 QSAVR
-314 FLQKSINDPNSAA
+314 LLQTSINDPNSAA

-349 VRFVHDGNGKPTEL
+349 VRFVNDGNGKPIEL

-386 FSSNGYNGI
+386 FSSNGYNGT

-431 LSTGEMNL
+431 LSTGEMDLYNT
-439 FNPKVDTISGG
+439 KI
-450 TTFTTGD
+450 TTSSTGNTYTTAD
-457 YTEEDLTRLRDLAM
+457 YSQDDIDRLRSLFQGTAT
-471 GKIAPTQQ
+471 PTLS
-479 DWQKLDVNGNNE
+479 DYEKLDLNFNGE
-491 FDAGDAVLVRKALE
+491 FDAGDAIIINSALAGTREINFTSKWALKLDPADGEQLLKVYREYDDHTNNTTREYAVFSAGFPLVKVNTVKGDNGDFGTLKVAGKELARKLLGYVVTAKGGSANQATCFIPAE
-505 GTGTINF
+505 AESGYYQCSSDDWFCAFQFSPATGEATKSGGTGTIVSTTPIYNF
-512 TINWK
+512 
-517 LNVAPTDGDNLFR
+517 
-530 IVKIWKNNETEETK
+530 
-544 TYTVFAA
+544 
-551 GYGDVRVNAL
+551 
-561 NIDGNMVNDFV
+561 
-572 VERGETGTFAYR
+572 
-584 KWNSG
+584 
-589 VAEAWLQAP
+589 
-598 ISNHGT
+598 
-604 SIGSVMGGYAYYQE
+604 
-618 IALPTGLF
+618 
-626 TSIGHCVANGRL
+626 
-638 GTGLGYAY
+638 
-646 AEADTTSATVY
+646 
-657 IVGNQND
+657 
-664 AQMRIDGLEIKG
+664 
-676 KWK
+676 

>member
-60 GNNIICELDLDE
+60 GDNITCELDLDE
-72 LRSVQTDYDATATP
+72 LRSVQTDYDASATP

-91 ASLASV
+91 AALASV
-97 GWGLVDY
+97 GWSLVDY
-104 TGITAK
+104 TGITEK
-110 RTISGALT
+110 RTITGALT

-134 ALYDTNE
+134 ALYNTNE

-175 AFCTR
+175 TFCTR

-195 DGKDYVENYTYSD
+195 DGKDYVENYTYSN

-215 IIDERFN
+215 IIDERFT

-236 AIAVPAVSYECDVV
+236 ANAVPAVSYECDVV

-260 FQKLQMHKS
+260 FQQLQMHKS

-309 QRTVR
+309 QSAVR
-314 FLQKSINDPNSAA
+314 FLQTSINDPNSAA

-349 VRFVHDGNGKPTEL
+349 VRFVHDGNGKPVEL

-410 MDVGTLSAV
+410 IDVGTLSAV

-431 LSTGEMNL
+431 LSTGEMDLYNT
-439 FNPKVDTISGG
+439 KI
-450 TTFTTGD
+450 TTSSTGNTYTTAD
-457 YTEEDLTRLRDLAM
+457 YSQDDIDRLRSMFQGTATPTLA
-471 GKIAPTQQ
+471 
-479 DWQKLDVNGNNE
+479 DYEKLDLNFNGE
-491 FDAGDAVLVRKALE
+491 FDAGDAVIINSALSGTREINFTSKWALKLDPADGEQLLKVYREYDDHANNTTREYVVFSAGFPLVQVNTVKGDNGDFDTLKVAGKELERKLLGYVVTAKGSSANQATCFIPAE
-505 GTGTINF
+505 AESGYYQCSADDWFCTFQFSPATGNATHSGGTGTIVSTTPIYNF
-512 TINWK
+512 
-517 LNVAPTDGDNLFR
+517 
-530 IVKIWKNNETEETK
+530 
-544 TYTVFAA
+544 
-551 GYGDVRVNAL
+551 
-561 NIDGNMVNDFV
+561 
-572 VERGETGTFAYR
+572 
-584 KWNSG
+584 
-589 VAEAWLQAP
+589 
-598 ISNHGT
+598 
-604 SIGSVMGGYAYYQE
+604 
-618 IALPTGLF
+618 
-626 TSIGHCVANGRL
+626 
-638 GTGLGYAY
+638 
-646 AEADTTSATVY
+646 
-657 IVGNQND
+657 
-664 AQMRIDGLEIKG
+664 
-676 KWK
+676 

>member
-55 VKVVN
+55 VKVIN
-60 GNNIICELDLDE
+60 GNNITCELDLDE
-72 LRSVQTDYDATATP
+72 LRSVQTDYDASATP
-86 HDHLT
+86 HDHLN
-91 ASLASV
+91 AALASV
-97 GWGLVDY
+97 GWSLVDY
-104 TGITAK
+104 TGITTK
-110 RTISGALT
+110 RTITGALT

-126 ENIWSGVT
+126 EDIWSGVT
-134 ALYDTNE
+134 AMYNTNE

-167 LDIAGNSS
+167 LDIAGDSS
-175 AFCTR
+175 VFCTR
-180 LRAKGADGMTFADIN
+180 LRAKGADGLTFADIN
-195 DGKDYVENYTYSD
+195 DGKDYVENYTYSN

-215 IIDERFN
+215 IIDERFT

-236 AIAVPAVSYECDVV
+236 ANAVPAVSYECDVV

-260 FQKLQMHKS
+260 FQQLQMHKS

-309 QRTVR
+309 QSAVR
-314 FLQKSINDPNSAA
+314 FLQTSINDPNSAA

-349 VRFVHDGNGKPTEL
+349 VRFVNDGNGKPIEL

-419 LIQSADGKSKWN
+419 LIKSADGKSKWN

-439 FNPKVDTISGG
+439 YNTKI
-450 TTFTTGD
+450 TTSSTGNTYTTAD
-457 YTEEDLTRLRDLAM
+457 YSQEDIERLRSLFQGTAT
-471 GKIAPTQQ
+471 PTLS
-479 DWQKLDVNGNNE
+479 DYEKLDLNFNGE
-491 FDAGDAVLVRKALE
+491 FDAGDAVIINSALA
-505 GTGTINF
+505 GTREINF
-512 TINWK
+512 TSKWALK
-517 LNVAPTDGDNLFR
+517 LDPADGEQLLKVYREYDDHVNNTTREYVVFSAGFPLVQVNTVKGDNGDFGTLK
-530 IVKIWKNNETEETK
+530 V
-544 TYTVFAA
+544 A
-551 GYGDVRVNAL
+551 GKELARKLLGY
-561 NIDGNMVNDFV
+561 V
-572 VERGETGTFAYR
+572 VTAKGSSANQATCFIP
-584 KWNSG
+584 
-589 VAEAWLQAP
+589 AEAE
-598 ISNHGT
+598 SG
-604 SIGSVMGGYAYYQE
+604 YYQCSSDDWFC
-618 IALPTGLF
+618 AFQFSPATGEA
-626 TSIGHCVANGRL
+626 TKSG
-638 GTGLGYAY
+638 GTG
-646 AEADTTSATVY
+646 EIVSTTPIY
-657 IVGNQND
+657 NF
-664 AQMRIDGLEIKG
+664 
-676 KWK
+676 